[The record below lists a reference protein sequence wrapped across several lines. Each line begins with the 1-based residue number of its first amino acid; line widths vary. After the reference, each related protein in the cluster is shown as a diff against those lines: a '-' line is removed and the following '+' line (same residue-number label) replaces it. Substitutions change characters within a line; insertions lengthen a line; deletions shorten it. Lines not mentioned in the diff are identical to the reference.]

1 MMTAMTPKR
10 SYQSQL
16 RQEQAAATRARIV
29 EAAAASVLPWANE
42 LSFEEVAAAVPVSVR
57 TVYRYFPSQRDLLA
71 AVRTHLEEDS
81 GWDPDEVR
89 ADTLGAATRRV
100 YASLGRYLGTR
111 SGRTA
116 EMEDALRATRAPDL
130 TVIEREIGPLTEG
143 MDPELAR
150 GVMAVFSGLVHMR
163 FLTSMHQHWGLDG
176 EQAGRA
182 VEWAINAL
190 LDDLHRRR

>member
-1 MMTAMTPKR
+1 MPTKR
-10 SYQSQL
+10 PYQSQL

-29 EAAAASVLPWANE
+29 EAAAARVLPWATE
-42 LSFEEVAAAVPVSVR
+42 LPFEEVAAAVPVSVR
-57 TVYRYFPSQRDLLA
+57 TVFPSQRDLLA
-71 AVRTHLEEDS
+71 AVRAQLEEDS
-81 GWDPDEVR
+81 GWDADEVR
-89 ADTLGAATRRV
+89 ADTLGTATRRA
-100 YASLGRYLGTR
+100 YASLGRYLDTS
-111 SGRTA
+111 SGRTE

-130 TVIEREIGPLTEG
+130 MVIEREIGPLTEG

-163 FLTSMHQHWGLDG
+163 FLTGMHKHWGLDG

-190 LDDLHRRR
+190 LEDLHRRR

>member
-1 MMTAMTPKR
+1 MTRQRPYR
-10 SYQSQL
+10 SQL

-29 EAAAASVLPWANE
+29 EAAAARVLPSATE
-42 LSFEEVAAAVPVSVR
+42 LPFEDVAAAVPVSVR

-71 AVRTHLEEDS
+71 AVRAHLEKDS
-81 GWDPDEVR
+81 GWNPDEVR
-89 ADTLGAATRRV
+89 ADTLGAAVHRV
-100 YASLGRYLGTR
+100 YASLGRYVDMG
-111 SGRTA
+111 SGRTQ

-130 TVIEREIGPLTEG
+130 MVIEREIGPLTEG

-150 GVMAVFSGLVHMR
+150 GVMAVFSGLVHIR
-163 FLTSMHQHWGLDG
+163 FLASMHKHWGLNG

-190 LDDLHRRR
+190 LADLHRRRQP